1 MLNLNTSSS
10 KHDEGSNQNVTALYL
25 FGIKLLRIRYMQVIY
40 MIYLYGGYFRKAKQI
55 KHDQLKK
62 KTLLYTDFYDDII
75 FSFLFL
81 YVYREETVVVI
92 PNTEQ

>member
-1 MLNLNTSSS
+1 
-10 KHDEGSNQNVTALYL
+10 
-25 FGIKLLRIRYMQVIY
+25 MQVIY

-55 KHDQLKK
+55 KHDQLKKK